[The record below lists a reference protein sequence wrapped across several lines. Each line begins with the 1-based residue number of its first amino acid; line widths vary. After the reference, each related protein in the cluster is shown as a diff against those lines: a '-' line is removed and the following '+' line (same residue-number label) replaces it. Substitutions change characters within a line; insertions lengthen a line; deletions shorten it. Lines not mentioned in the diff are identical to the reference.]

1 MLYDRGNLFRGGKT
15 DIMKGNFFQK
25 KCFWVFPV
33 VVCVFFQY
41 LGMVYWMNA
50 ADCILGSMIFL
61 AELFCFYRLIWGKF
75 SEVILFALM
84 GFNQLALLLALILF
98 DMSGKHIAYAV
109 VLCLLFAL
117 CECGLA
123 ICRKRE
129 EKSRVSVNVEG
140 EKCPNLANKGQQR
153 FACVLLIIVLLGG
166 CLAFTFRFMP
176 KNVLEITKVTQED
189 VVRIKI
195 TVVYTNRQ
203 MLDWE
208 ISGKEQLTIVFEE
221 LEQISCR
228 YRPTRLNGQL
238 QKSEKDARISAVM
251 LDFLDENHRGV
262 RLVLQG
268 KTAYCTPQPSRFGWL
283 DDAYQ
288 IPNSGEAFLERL
300 EMLAK
305 QYGTQ

>member
-1 MLYDRGNLFRGGKT
+1 MKKKFFCKT
-15 DIMKGNFFQK
+15 
-25 KCFWVFPV
+25 CFWLFPV

-41 LGMVYWMNA
+41 LGMVYWMDA
-50 ADCILGSMIFL
+50 VDCILGSIIFL

-84 GFNQLALLLALILF
+84 GFNQLALLLALILY
-98 DMSGKHIAYAV
+98 DMSGKHVAYAA

-129 EKSRVSVNVEG
+129 EKSRGSMSVEE
-140 EKCPNLANKGQQR
+140 EKSPNLANNGQR
-153 FACVLLIIVLLGG
+153 RLACVLLFIVLLGG
-166 CLAFTFRFMP
+166 CLAFTFRFLP
-176 KNVLEITKVTQED
+176 KNVLEITKVTRED

-203 MLDWE
+203 MVDWE
-208 ISGKEQLTIVFEE
+208 VSGKEQLTVVFEE
-221 LEQISCR
+221 LEQLSCR
-228 YRPTRLNGQL
+228 YRPARLNGQL
-238 QKSEKDARISAVM
+238 QKSEKDAHISAVM
-251 LDFLDENHRGV
+251 LDFLDEKYRGV

-288 IPNSGEAFLERL
+288 IQNSGEDFLERL

-305 QYGTQ
+305 QYGIQ